1 MASCR
6 HSLEV
11 GGGRQVKFT
20 ALGSRTADLVAIGL
34 AAWLGTS
41 ACTGIAAQAG
51 DFVEP
56 PIEIYSR
63 VAAGALRCW
72 FGSQGSL
79 KKTHVFHADVPPG
92 EGSAAEIVLHER
104 DNSGDNPRS
113 VRAYRIR
120 ITSTGAGSRV
130 EAENFR
136 MPEAVARDLAADTLR
151 WAGGTKNCS
160 VIGIGGW
167 SAEAKKGEPEP
178 ELATKKK
185 KKK

>member
-1 MASCR
+1 M
-6 HSLEV
+6 
-11 GGGRQVKFT
+11 
-20 ALGSRTADLVAIGL
+20 DLVANAL

-41 ACTGIAAQAG
+41 AGIGMAARAS
-51 DFVEP
+51 DYVEP

-92 EGSAAEIVLHER
+92 EGSSAEIVLHER
-104 DNSGDNPRS
+104 DNTGANPRS

-136 MPEAVARDLAADTLR
+136 MPESVARDLAADTVR
-151 WAGGTKNCS
+151 WAGGTANCS

-178 ELATKKK
+178 EPAAKKK